1 MDLSQLKKP
10 SGFVPVLMS
19 VAALSLLVGYIVTG
33 PHAPNLVTENGVTR
47 QDEGAAAHIWQLLM
61 GLQLPVIFFFAVRW
75 LPRQPKAA
83 VMVLVTQFVAGVSAA
98 FPVWYLGL

>member
-1 MDLSQLKKP
+1 MNLSLLKKP

-33 PHAPNLVTENGVTR
+33 PHAPNLITENGVTR
-47 QDEGAAAHIWQLLM
+47 EDEGAAAHLWQLLM
-61 GLQLPVIFFFAVRW
+61 GLQLPIIFFFAVRW

-83 VMVLVTQFVAGVSAA
+83 VMVLAMQFVAGVSAA

>member
-1 MDLSQLKKP
+1 MNLSLLKKP

-19 VAALSLLVGYIVTG
+19 VAALSLLVGYMVTG
-33 PHAPNLVTENGVTR
+33 PHAPNLITENGVTR
-47 QDEGAAAHIWQLLM
+47 EDEGAAAHLWQLLM
-61 GLQLPVIFFFAVRW
+61 GLQLPIIFFFAVRW

-83 VMVLVTQFVAGVSAA
+83 VMVLVMQFVAGVSAA

>member
-1 MDLSQLKKP
+1 MNLSLLKKP

-47 QDEGAAAHIWQLLM
+47 EDEGAAAHIWQLLM
-61 GLQLPVIFFFAVRW
+61 GLQLPIIFFFAVRW

-83 VMVLVTQFVAGVSAA
+83 VMVLVMQFVAGVSAA

>member
-1 MDLSQLKKP
+1 MNLSLLKKP

-33 PHAPNLVTENGVTR
+33 PHAPNLITENGVTR
-47 QDEGAAAHIWQLLM
+47 EDEGAAAHIWQLLM
-61 GLQLPVIFFFAVRW
+61 GLQLPIIFFFAVRW

-83 VMVLVTQFVAGVSAA
+83 VMVLVMQFVAGVSAA

>member
-1 MDLSQLKKP
+1 MNLSLLKKP

-33 PHAPNLVTENGVTR
+33 PHAPNLITENGVTR
-47 QDEGAAAHIWQLLM
+47 EDEGAAAHLWQLLM
-61 GLQLPVIFFFAVRW
+61 GLQLPIIFFFAVRW

-83 VMVLVTQFVAGVSAA
+83 VMVLVMQFVAGVSAA